1 MAGMGP
7 AGQLSPAE
15 FQQQQQQQQHL
26 MMQQQFLMH
35 QHLIHQQ
42 QVNPNP
48 HNLLR
53 TPIQYASISGLISR
67 LGCGAPV

>member
-42 QVNPNP
+42 QVDATP
-48 HNLLR
+48 HNLPR
-53 TPIQYASISGLISR
+53 NPNQ
-67 LGCGAPV
+67 